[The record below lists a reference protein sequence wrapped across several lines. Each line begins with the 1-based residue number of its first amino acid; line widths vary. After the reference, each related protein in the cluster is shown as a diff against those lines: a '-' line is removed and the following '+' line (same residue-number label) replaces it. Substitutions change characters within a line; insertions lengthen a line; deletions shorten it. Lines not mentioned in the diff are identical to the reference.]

1 MTLSSDL
8 SRAVA
13 PLGMEGNLGI
23 LYVCGELT
31 DGKIAIVDKLLGRK
45 VRGICGAYD
54 RLVSLVDAWEL
65 EWTIDTD
72 KEEESIE
79 SQLVAEGLQ
88 DVKIHHV
95 AVGKSHRVAI
105 SLDGQLFSW
114 GRPGTVLPSSELGH
128 RFGTSN
134 AQNYYRVKTPE
145 PEVENRKKRTKS
157 APSSQK
163 PTSTSTVTATG
174 TPHRVV
180 AASQLFFTHV
190 SCGQHHSAAVT
201 DTGDIYTWG
210 RNFEG
215 QLGHQ
220 FKTLPKQVN
229 AVVNGICAWPKYVGF
244 FLGKPR
250 VVSVCCGNTFTAVLL
265 ADGSV
270 YLLGGGSL
278 RPESKNSQ
286 SSFNHLIL
294 EKGNNGEPF
303 VAVASGYE
311 HILAVTS
318 AGELFS
324 WGLNTF
330 GQLGHG
336 GKTGMGE
343 TEVKGG
349 KALPATVKCEDSIH
363 WTNIF
368 AGGRYSAAIS
378 SENQLFTWGN
388 GSFGKLGHGKSSGNS
403 PNCEFVPR
411 CVTYLQNT
419 VVGSVVCADRN
430 LFAFAPTQISGISP
444 LCGEHTGG
452 YELRIKGSGFWSSD
466 NVTVR
471 FVPLTDGRLLR
482 GTLGTFCEAT
492 GEVVCQTPKFR
503 LSGEYAVEV
512 SMNGKHFTA
521 NGKVFTVFKRPQIAA
536 VSVYDV
542 RFDGGEEFTVSLCGN
557 LPEICRRPIVRFI
570 RCRIDVASG
579 QLVAVDTESEVA
591 VGAFDERPEIVDEE
605 EEEQVEYDPS
615 DITDRFLRLTTPALP
630 SQGEGIAPFTL
641 EISYDGGRSFVPVC
655 VDPTLESQKHGD
667 DEDDNF
673 VDHLRKSEGLI
684 SASHVLW
691 VHDAQLVRVSPNSF
705 LTSDLPVTITLE
717 LQNLLPPE
725 VTQLLVEVEVDL
737 KTTNASTTLA
747 IERIEGNFL
756 TCKLPPLVQW
766 KSSPKV
772 PNPPAE
778 WWKPYVKTGFMAQ
791 MRVSMN
797 AGRTFLPAQLQ
808 LGGRSTST
816 AAEIYGFQA
825 PGRLLSVFPSVGMV
839 PGGTQVSIAG
849 DFFHFDTQDAVV
861 KLQWRERSMV
871 IPGVCLQPEESI
883 STGDISRRVVF
894 RTPPLPFPEDTATAT
909 AMAEGM
915 ILGTREDIQI
925 FVSLDGQHFTDSGL
939 SFVYCAVP
947 ELIGISSP
955 EAEPGTKMILT
966 VDKAIATPAACV
978 KLEVKES
985 GISLVVPV
993 EIDETTHT
1001 AEFTLPNLPITMEES
1016 VQVLLSLNGQ
1026 EFTGGAP
1033 NSTEGVEISFRYKV
1047 AAAE

>member
-1 MTLSSDL
+1 MALSSDPP
-8 SRAVA
+8 RAVA
-13 PLGMEGNLGI
+13 PQGIEGNLGI

-54 RLVSLVDAWEL
+54 RLLSLVDAWEL
-65 EWTIDTD
+65 EWSIDND
-72 KEEESIE
+72 IEEESIE

-88 DVKIHHV
+88 DVKVHHV
-95 AVGKSHRVAI
+95 AVGKNHRVAI

-128 RFGTSN
+128 RYGTSN
-134 AQNYYRVKTPE
+134 AQNYYRVKTPG
-145 PEVENRKKRTKS
+145 PEVEDRKKRFTKS
-157 APSSQK
+157 APPSSHK
-163 PTSTSTVTATG
+163 TTITATG

-180 AASQLFFTHV
+180 AASDLFFTHV

-215 QLGHQ
+215 QLGHH

-229 AVVNGICAWPKYVGF
+229 SVVNGICAWPKYVGF
-244 FLGKPR
+244 FLEKPR
-250 VVSVCCGNTFTAVLL
+250 AVSVCCGNTFTAVLL

-278 RPESKNSQ
+278 RPESKNSH
-286 SSFNHLIL
+286 SSSNHLIL
-294 EKGNNGEPF
+294 EKGKNGEPF
-303 VAVASGYE
+303 VAVACGFE

-318 AGELFS
+318 AGALFS

-336 GKTGMGE
+336 GQTGRGQ

-349 KALPATVKCEDSIH
+349 KALPGAVECENAVR
-363 WTNIF
+363 WTKIF
-368 AGGRYSAAIS
+368 AGGSYSAAIS
-378 SENQLFTWGN
+378 TENQLFTWGN
-388 GSFGKLGHGKSSGNS
+388 GSHGKLGHGKSSGKCH
-403 PNCEFVPR
+403 NCEFVPR
-411 CVTYLQNT
+411 CVAHLKHT

-430 LFAFAPTQISGISP
+430 LFAFAPTQISGIFP

-452 YELRIKGSGFWSSD
+452 YELGIKGSGFWSSD

-482 GTLGTFCEAT
+482 GTLGSFCEDT
-492 GEVVCQTPKFR
+492 GEIVCQTPKFR

-512 SMNGKHFTA
+512 SMNGKHFTS
-521 NGKVFTVFKRPQIAA
+521 NGRVFTVFKRPQVAS
-536 VSVYDV
+536 VSVYDA

-557 LPEICRRPIVRFI
+557 LPEICRRPIVRFV

-579 QLVAVDTESEVA
+579 QLVAVDTEPEVA
-591 VGAFDERPEIVDEE
+591 VGAFDERPESADEE
-605 EEEQVEYDPS
+605 EETEYDPS
-615 DITDRFLRLTTPALP
+615 DITDRLLRLTAPALP
-630 SQGEGIAPFTL
+630 AQGEGIAPFTL
-641 EISYDGGRSFVPVC
+641 EISYDGGRGFVPVC

-667 DEDDNF
+667 EENV
-673 VDHLRKSEGLI
+673 VDRSRKSEDLAP
-684 SASHVLW
+684 ASPHVLW

-717 LQNLLPPE
+717 LQNLLPLE
-725 VTQLLVEVEVDL
+725 VTQLIVAVEADL
-737 KTTNASTTLA
+737 KTTNASATLA
-747 IERIEGNFL
+747 IDRIEGDFL
-756 TCKLPPLVQW
+756 TCTLPPLAEWQ
-766 KSSPKV
+766 SSPKA
-772 PNPPAE
+772 PNSQAE
-778 WWKPYVKTGFMAQ
+778 WWKVYVKTGFMAQ

-797 AGRTFLPAQLQ
+797 SGRTFLPAQLQ

-816 AAEIYGFQA
+816 AAEIFGFQA
-825 PGRLLSVFPSVGMV
+825 PGRLLSVFPNVGMV
-839 PGGTQVSIAG
+839 PGGTQVSVAG
-849 DFFHFDTQDAVV
+849 DFFHFDTQDAAV
-861 KLQWRERSMV
+861 KLQWREKSAV
-871 IPGVCLQPEESI
+871 VPAVCLRPEESI
-883 STGDISRRVVF
+883 GTGDISRRVVF
-894 RTPPLPFPEDTATAT
+894 RTPSLPFPDDSATAA

-915 ILGTREDIQI
+915 VLGTREDVQV
-925 FVSLDGQHFTDSGL
+925 FVSLDGKHFTDAGL

-947 ELIGISSP
+947 ELTGISP
-955 EAEPGTKMILT
+955 QEAEPGIKMVLT

-978 KLEVKES
+978 KLETTES
-985 GISLVVPV
+985 AISLVVPV
-993 EIDETTHT
+993 EIDEVART
-1001 AEFTLPNLPITMEES
+1001 AEFTLPELPISTEES

-1026 EFTGGAP
+1026 EFTDGVANP
-1033 NSTEGVEISFRYKV
+1033 TNGVEVSFRYKIS
-1047 AAAE
+1047 AAE